1 MFVSQIAPMLVIMSC
16 IRISKSQD
24 SLTSHQMTR
33 YCPNSLTFTTPMDWI
48 ETVLLKGCLLPQES
62 A

>member
-33 YCPNSLTFTTPMDWI
+33 YCPNSLTFTMLKDYT
-48 ETVLLKGCLLPQES
+48 ETVLLKGV
-62 A
+62 